1 MVSSSSPFITLT
13 RIRIFPAYPYASA
26 VQKIP
31 VLSITTT
38 KGMSKEEYKLSALP
52 VALITSQPNGFY
64 YGIQTI
70 CQLLPPAIFG
80 KRYTG

>member
-1 MVSSSSPFITLT
+1 M
-13 RIRIFPAYPYASA
+13 
-26 VQKIP
+26 P

-52 VALITSQPNGFY
+52 VALVTSQPNGFY